1 MSSMAQPG
9 YQDRSARR
17 TATRRT
23 GRSVA
28 ALLALAGLAAF
39 PVAATAQVADLVDRS
54 TLRVCAD
61 PANMPFT
68 NEEGQGFEN
77 KIAELMAEKL
87 GLALD
92 YTWFPQATGFY
103 RMTLGSKRCDVV
115 MGYVAAGDPV
125 LNTNAYYRSAWVLVT
140 KKDSELASVDTL
152 EDPRLKGKRIGIIA
166 GTPPGDLLV
175 RNGLMPL
182 ARPYALMVDRRF
194 DSPAEAMIADLEDG
208 EIDAGIL
215 WGPIGGYYAK
225 ASKVPLSVVP
235 LVKEKGDPS
244 LIYRIT
250 FGIRPG
256 ELNWKHQ
263 LNGFIKDEQ
272 GAINRIL
279 LDYGVPLLDNQ
290 DRPIQAAP

>member
-1 MSSMAQPG
+1 MANMAQPG
-9 YQDRSARR
+9 NFLRGARMK
-17 TATRRT
+17 
-23 GRSVA
+23 GRGVA
-28 ALLALAGLAAF
+28 AFVTLVTLAAV
-39 PVAATAQVADLVDRS
+39 PVQAPAQVADLVDRS

-77 KIAELMAEKL
+77 KIAELMAAKL

-103 RMTLGSKRCDVV
+103 RMTLGAKRCDVV
-115 MGYVAAGDPV
+115 MGYVAGGDPV
-125 LNTNAYYRSAWVLVT
+125 LNTNAYYRSAWVLIA
-140 KKDSELASVDTL
+140 KKDSDLTDVDTL
-152 EDPRLKGKRIGIIA
+152 EDPRLKGRRIGVIA
-166 GTPPGDLLV
+166 GTPPGDLLS
-175 RNGLMPL
+175 RNGLMPM

-194 DSPAEAMIADLEDG
+194 ESPAEAMIADIDSG

-225 ASKVPLSVVP
+225 KSEIPLSVVP
-235 LVKEKGDPS
+235 LVKEKGDPA
-244 LIYRIT
+244 LVYRIT

-263 LNGFIKDEQ
+263 LNAFIKEEQ

-279 LDYGVPLLDNQ
+279 LDYGVPLLDGQN
-290 DRPIQAAP
+290 RPIDAAP

>member
-1 MSSMAQPG
+1 MTDVAQPG
-9 YQDRSARR
+9 HVDRSARR
-17 TATRRT
+17 KGRGVAVFVTLAT
-23 GRSVA
+23 
-28 ALLALAGLAAF
+28 LAAF
-39 PVAATAQVADLVDRS
+39 PLAASAQVADLVDRS

-68 NEEGQGFEN
+68 NEEGEGFEN

-103 RMTLGSKRCDVV
+103 RMTLGAKRCDVV
-115 MGYVAAGDPV
+115 MGYVAAGDPI
-125 LNTNAYYRSAWVLVT
+125 LNTNAYYRSAWVLIT
-140 KKDSELASVDTL
+140 KKDSDLAGVDTL
-152 EDPRLKGKRIGIIA
+152 EDPRLKGRRIGVIA
-166 GTPPGDLLV
+166 GTPPGDLLT

-194 DSPAEAMIADLEDG
+194 DSPAEAMIADIDDG

-225 ASKVPLSVVP
+225 KSDVPLSVVP

-263 LNGFIKDEQ
+263 LNGFITQEQ

-279 LDYGVPLLDNQ
+279 LDYGVPLLDSQ

>member
-1 MSSMAQPG
+1 MAIMAQPG
-9 YQDRSARR
+9 NTDRSARMR
-17 TATRRT
+17 
-23 GRSVA
+23 GRGVA
-28 ALLALAGLAAF
+28 ALATLVTLAALSI
-39 PVAATAQVADLVDRS
+39 PASAQVADLVDRS

-68 NEEGQGFEN
+68 DEEGQGFEN
-77 KIAELMAEKL
+77 KIAELMAQKL

-103 RMTLGSKRCDVV
+103 RMTLGAKRCDVV
-115 MGYVAAGDPV
+115 MGYVAGGDPV
-125 LNTNAYYRSAWVLVT
+125 LNTNAYYRSAWVLVA
-140 KKDSELASVDTL
+140 KKDSDLAGIDTL
-152 EDPRLKGKRIGIIA
+152 EDPRLKGRRIGVIA
-166 GTPPGDLLV
+166 GTPPGDLLT
-175 RNGLMPL
+175 RNGLMPM

-194 DSPAEAMIADLEDG
+194 ESPAEAMIADIDDG

-225 ASKVPLSVVP
+225 KSQIPLSVMP

-244 LIYRIT
+244 LVYRIT

-263 LNGFIKDEQ
+263 LNAFIKDNQ
-272 GAINRIL
+272 GAIDRIL
-279 LDYGVPLLDNQ
+279 LDYGVPLLDGQN
-290 DRPIQAAP
+290 RPIDAAP

>member
-1 MSSMAQPG
+1 MADRAQPG
-9 YQDRSARR
+9 PCHRSARR
-17 TATRRT
+17 K
-23 GRSVA
+23 GRGVA
-28 ALLALAGLAAF
+28 ACVTLLALAAF
-39 PVAATAQVADLVDRS
+39 PHAASAQVADLVDRS

-68 NEEGQGFEN
+68 NEDGQGFEN

-103 RMTLGSKRCDVV
+103 RMTLGAKRCDVV
-115 MGYVAAGDPV
+115 MGYVAAGDPI
-125 LNTNAYYRSAWVLVT
+125 LNTNPYYRSAWVLIA
-140 KKDSELASVDTL
+140 KKDGDLAGVDTL
-152 EDPRLKGKRIGIIA
+152 EDPRLKGRRIGVIA
-166 GTPPGDLLV
+166 GTPPGDLLT

-194 DSPAEAMIADLEDG
+194 DSPAEAMIADLDEG

-225 ASKVPLSVVP
+225 KSAVPLSVVP

-256 ELNWKHQ
+256 DLNWKHQ
-263 LNGFIKDEQ
+263 LNGFIQKEQ

-290 DRPIQAAP
+290 DRPIEAAP

>member
-1 MSSMAQPG
+1 MADRAQPG
-9 YQDRSARR
+9 PCHRSARR
-17 TATRRT
+17 K
-23 GRSVA
+23 GRGVA
-28 ALLALAGLAAF
+28 ACVTLLALAAF
-39 PVAATAQVADLVDRS
+39 PHAASAQVADLVDRS

-68 NEEGQGFEN
+68 NEDGQGFEN

-103 RMTLGSKRCDVV
+103 RMTLGAKRCDVV
-115 MGYVAAGDPV
+115 MGYVAAGDPI
-125 LNTNAYYRSAWVLVT
+125 LNTNPYYRSAWVLIA
-140 KKDSELASVDTL
+140 KKDGDLAGVDTL
-152 EDPRLKGKRIGIIA
+152 EDPRLKGRRIGVIA
-166 GTPPGDLLV
+166 GTPPGDLLT

-194 DSPAEAMIADLEDG
+194 DSPAEAMIADLDEG

-225 ASKVPLSVVP
+225 KSAVPLSVVP

-263 LNGFIKDEQ
+263 LNGFIQKEQ

-290 DRPIQAAP
+290 DRPIEAAP

>member
-1 MSSMAQPG
+1 MANKAQPG
-9 YQDRSARR
+9 HCHRSARR
-17 TATRRT
+17 K
-23 GRSVA
+23 GRGVA
-28 ALLALAGLAAF
+28 VCVTLLALAAF
-39 PVAATAQVADLVDRS
+39 PHVASAQVADLVDRS

-103 RMTLGSKRCDVV
+103 RMTLGAKRCDVV
-115 MGYVAAGDPV
+115 MGYVAAGDPI
-125 LNTNAYYRSAWVLVT
+125 LNTNPYYRSAWVLIT
-140 KKDSELASVDTL
+140 KKDGDLAGVDTL
-152 EDPRLKGKRIGIIA
+152 EDPRLKGRRIGVIA
-166 GTPPGDLLV
+166 GTPPGDLLT

-194 DSPAEAMIADLEDG
+194 DSPAEAMIADLDEG

-225 ASKVPLSVVP
+225 KSTVPLSVVP

-263 LNGFIKDEQ
+263 LNGFIQKEQ

-290 DRPIQAAP
+290 DRPIEAAP

>member
-1 MSSMAQPG
+1 MADVAQPG
-9 YQDRSARR
+9 HVDRSARR
-17 TATRRT
+17 K
-23 GRSVA
+23 GRGVA
-28 ALLALAGLAAF
+28 VFVTLAALAAF
-39 PVAATAQVADLVDRS
+39 PLGASAQVADLVDRS

-68 NEEGQGFEN
+68 NEEGEGFEN

-103 RMTLGSKRCDVV
+103 RMTLGAKRCDVV
-115 MGYVAAGDPV
+115 MGYVAAGDPI
-125 LNTNAYYRSAWVLVT
+125 LNTNAYYRSAWVLIT
-140 KKDSELASVDTL
+140 KKDSDLAGVDTL
-152 EDPRLKGKRIGIIA
+152 EDPRLKGRRIGVIA
-166 GTPPGDLLV
+166 GTPPGDLLT

-194 DSPAEAMIADLEDG
+194 DSPAEAMIADIDDG

-225 ASKVPLSVVP
+225 KSDVPLSVVP

-263 LNGFIKDEQ
+263 LNGFITQEQ

-279 LDYGVPLLDNQ
+279 LDYGVPLLDSQ

>member
-1 MSSMAQPG
+1 MADRAQPG
-9 YQDRSARR
+9 PCHRSARR
-17 TATRRT
+17 K
-23 GRSVA
+23 GRGVA
-28 ALLALAGLAAF
+28 ACVTLLALAAF
-39 PVAATAQVADLVDRS
+39 PHAASAQVADLVDRS

-68 NEEGQGFEN
+68 NEDGQGFEN

-103 RMTLGSKRCDVV
+103 RMTLGAKRCDVV
-115 MGYVAAGDPV
+115 MGYVAAGDPI
-125 LNTNAYYRSAWVLVT
+125 LNTNPYYRSAWVLIT
-140 KKDSELASVDTL
+140 KKDGDLAGVDTL
-152 EDPRLKGKRIGIIA
+152 EDPRLKGRRIGVIA
-166 GTPPGDLLV
+166 GTPPGDLLT

-194 DSPAEAMIADLEDG
+194 DSPAEAMIADLDEG

-225 ASKVPLSVVP
+225 KSAIPLSVIP

-263 LNGFIKDEQ
+263 LNGFIQKEQ

-290 DRPIQAAP
+290 DRPIEAAP

>member
-1 MSSMAQPG
+1 MADRAQPG
-9 YQDRSARR
+9 PCHRSARR
-17 TATRRT
+17 K
-23 GRSVA
+23 GRGVA
-28 ALLALAGLAAF
+28 ACVTLLALAAF
-39 PVAATAQVADLVDRS
+39 PHAASAQVADLVDRS

-68 NEEGQGFEN
+68 NEDGQGFEN

-103 RMTLGSKRCDVV
+103 RMTLGAKRCDVV
-115 MGYVAAGDPV
+115 MGYVAAGDPI
-125 LNTNAYYRSAWVLVT
+125 LNTNPYYRSAWVLIT
-140 KKDSELASVDTL
+140 KKDGDLAGVDTL
-152 EDPRLKGKRIGIIA
+152 EDPRLKGRRIGVIA
-166 GTPPGDLLV
+166 GTPPGDLLT

-194 DSPAEAMIADLEDG
+194 DSPAEAMIADLDEG

-225 ASKVPLSVVP
+225 KSAVPLSVVP

-256 ELNWKHQ
+256 DLNWKHQ
-263 LNGFIKDEQ
+263 LNGFIQKEQ

-290 DRPIQAAP
+290 DRPIEAAP